1 MPKMCLIFI
10 SYFFKISHDC
20 LYLSMTSH
28 LNKSIYFL
36 FISLFSFTSYSYSNV
51 ETDSIKID
59 RFERHIKSLD
69 YISRKTSNSKLYLN
83 FAKSYCDSIL
93 KLDGKNEFAKKFN
106 DKIDLTLSANELNM
120 NHKIQL
126 FDLLSG
132 FPSYLG
138 FADDP
143 IEYAYDDAI
152 NDLLL
157 TKEIDFQ
164 KGPLGQSKIPSII
177 VRKNCD
183 DEMFEI
189 ANQIIIE
196 NTTHYIIPKHEIE
209 SIIGSE
215 NANKLIDGNIDESF
229 LDAISD
235 KLNVNRIGIFE
246 MNDLDVINNRI
257 WYVQSSFYAY
267 SPDSGFTQTIFTR

>member
-1 MPKMCLIFI
+1 MYLLFI
-10 SYFFKISHDC
+10 SYFFKISRDC

-28 LNKSIYFL
+28 LNKSFYFL

-69 YISRKTSNSKLYLN
+69 YISRKTSDNKQYLN
-83 FAKSYCDSIL
+83 LAKSYCDSIL
-93 KLDGKNEFAKKFN
+93 ELDSENEFVKKFN

-132 FPSYLG
+132 FPSYMS

-152 NDLLL
+152 SSLLL
-157 TKEIDFQ
+157 SKEIDIQ
-164 KGPLGQSKIPSII
+164 KVHL
-177 VRKNCD
+177 
-183 DEMFEI
+183 EM
-189 ANQIIIE
+189 Q
-196 NTTHYIIPKHEIE
+196 
-209 SIIGSE
+209 
-215 NANKLIDGNIDESF
+215 
-229 LDAISD
+229 
-235 KLNVNRIGIFE
+235 
-246 MNDLDVINNRI
+246 
-257 WYVQSSFYAY
+257 
-267 SPDSGFTQTIFTR
+267 GFRQ

>member
-1 MPKMCLIFI
+1 M
-10 SYFFKISHDC
+10 
-20 LYLSMTSH
+20 
-28 LNKSIYFL
+28 
-36 FISLFSFTSYSYSNV
+36 
-51 ETDSIKID
+51 
-59 RFERHIKSLD
+59 
-69 YISRKTSNSKLYLN
+69 N

-157 TKEIDFQ
+157 TKETVSYTHLTL
-164 KGPLGQSKIPSII
+164 PTTVI
-177 VRKNCD
+177 V
-183 DEMFEI
+183 
-189 ANQIIIE
+189 
-196 NTTHYIIPKHEIE
+196 
-209 SIIGSE
+209 
-215 NANKLIDGNIDESF
+215 
-229 LDAISD
+229 
-235 KLNVNRIGIFE
+235 
-246 MNDLDVINNRI
+246 
-257 WYVQSSFYAY
+257 
-267 SPDSGFTQTIFTR
+267 